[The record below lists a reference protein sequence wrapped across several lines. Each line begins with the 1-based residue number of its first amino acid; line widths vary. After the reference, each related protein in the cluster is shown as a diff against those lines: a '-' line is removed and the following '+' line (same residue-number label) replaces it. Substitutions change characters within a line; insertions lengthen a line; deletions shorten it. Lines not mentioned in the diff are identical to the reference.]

1 MPSLANVIANEEP
14 ASPPP
19 TTSTSKLGPCP
30 TNDQPKRLRA
40 SDDQDVGIDET
51 VRRDL
56 AEVLA
61 GARSR

>member
-1 MPSLANVIANEEP
+1 VIANEEP

-30 TNDQPKRLRA
+30 TNDQPKLLRVF
-40 SDDQDVGIDET
+40 DDLDVGIDET
-51 VRRDL
+51 VRGDL
-56 AEVLA
+56 VEVLA